1 MPRNLKTVAA
11 ASALVVGLLA
21 APALYAQAAGPEEG
35 GMMGESGSMMG
46 ESGSMMGGGGMM
58 HQGGPMMGGD
68 MMGMMA
74 QMNRMMATC
83 TEMMQAHM
91 RDHGHGDPT
100 EPGRMPRHDEA
111 PALPPASPED
121 RG

>member
-46 ESGSMMGGGGMM
+46 ESGAMMGESG
-58 HQGGPMMGGD
+58 
-68 MMGMMA
+68 
-74 QMNRMMATC
+74 
-83 TEMMQAHM
+83 
-91 RDHGHGDPT
+91 
-100 EPGRMPRHDEA
+100 
-111 PALPPASPED
+111 
-121 RG
+121 